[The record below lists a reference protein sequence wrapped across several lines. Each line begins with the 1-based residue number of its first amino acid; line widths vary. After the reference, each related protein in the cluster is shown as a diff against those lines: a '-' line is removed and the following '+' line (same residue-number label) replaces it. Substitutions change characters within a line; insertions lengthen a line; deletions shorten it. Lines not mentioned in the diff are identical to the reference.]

1 MNYFKPYLGTVVALF
16 TTVNVAAA
24 EDKRLVLFNS
34 PPEVNQLI
42 HDMAAQGGIN
52 VTFGYSAMDADILV
66 YVIGTAREF
75 NFLPIF
81 FADADQNRIL
91 SQTVTINNARVNITN
106 ESGKVVDSAT
116 FPLIVGVRDKAGE
129 ASDETFNCALSKFVV
144 ASIMADSKIDAISEH
159 MAPLEC

>member
-1 MNYFKPYLGTVVALF
+1 MNYFRPSLGALIALF
-16 TTVNVAAA
+16 TTVNVATA
-24 EDKRLVLFNS
+24 EDKRVVLFNS
-34 PPEVNQLI
+34 PPEVNQQI
-42 HDMAAQGGIN
+42 RDIAAQSGIN
-52 VTFGYSAMDADILV
+52 VTFGYSAMEADILV
-66 YVIGTAREF
+66 YIIGSAGEF

-91 SQTVTINNARVNITN
+91 SQTVTINNTRVNITN
-106 ESGKVVDSAT
+106 VSGEVVDSAT

-144 ASIMADSKIDAISEH
+144 ASIMADSKIDEISKQ